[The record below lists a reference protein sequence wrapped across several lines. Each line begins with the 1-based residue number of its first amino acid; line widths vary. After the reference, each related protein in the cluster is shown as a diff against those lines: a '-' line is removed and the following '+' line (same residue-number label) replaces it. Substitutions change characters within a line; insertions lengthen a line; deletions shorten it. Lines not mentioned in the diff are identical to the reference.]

1 MLQGFMV
8 VINIPVI
15 LILIKPAMRCL
26 SDYCKQRKEG
36 KNPHFKAADIG
47 LKEDTD
53 FWK

>member
-1 MLQGFMV
+1 MV

-26 SDYCKQRKEG
+26 NDYCRQRKEG
-36 KNPHFKAADIG
+36 KDPHFRAADIG